1 MSNSLGNELDRELLL
16 LSPEL
21 KIDFDI
27 TKTQNINFRYLLSY
41 DFPEFSRLS
50 DGLSLLGFNSVFQ
63 GNINLEPVLKHK
75 LSSSYSKNNLIKGT
89 EFNLSVDYSV
99 SQESIS
105 SSLLRTGINS
115 VVHAVSL
122 NDNSYQFNSEFEWAK
137 RFKILEARFSGQYNI
152 TVSPQVV
159 ESIPFDNRTDQTSSS
174 LQLRSLIESFPTLSL
189 RYTLGFNRYST
200 FTTNTF
206 ISHLFEISME
216 KDLTDNLF
224 FEISTS
230 LTSYRSANQGLSS
243 DYVLGD
249 GLLRYRVKNSAWTLE
264 LHLKNFYNSQII
276 QENTINGIFLSDRQI
291 SIQPR
296 IIFLNVVY
304 GF

>member
-1 MSNSLGNELDRELLL
+1 
-16 LSPEL
+16 
-21 KIDFDI
+21 
-27 TKTQNINFRYLLSY
+27 
-41 DFPEFSRLS
+41 
-50 DGLSLLGFNSVFQ
+50 
-63 GNINLEPVLKHK
+63 
-75 LSSSYSKNNLIKGT
+75 
-89 EFNLSVDYSV
+89 
-99 SQESIS
+99 
-105 SSLLRTGINS
+105 
-115 VVHAVSL
+115 
-122 NDNSYQFNSEFEWAK
+122 
-137 RFKILEARFSGQYNI
+137 
-152 TVSPQVV
+152 
-159 ESIPFDNRTDQTSSS
+159 
-174 LQLRSLIESFPTLSL
+174 
-189 RYTLGFNRYST
+189 
-200 FTTNTF
+200 
-206 ISHLFEISME
+206 ME